1 MRVRAPVIHPA
12 LAAAWL
18 LGAFVATVR
27 ADVDEGREMF
37 ESECGICH
45 LPAPE
50 QKTAGPALEGVVG
63 RPAGK
68 AEGYLYS
75 DAVRT
80 SGVTWTEDML
90 DVYLTR
96 PQDAIPGMRST
107 YKGMPLAEDRAVLIE
122 YLKTLK

>member
-1 MRVRAPVIHPA
+1 MLVRAPVIHPA
-12 LAAAWL
+12 LTAAWL
-18 LGAFVATVR
+18 LGALVATAR
-27 ADVDEGREMF
+27 ADVDEGRELF
-37 ESECGICH
+37 EAECSICH

-50 QKTAGPALEGVVG
+50 QKAAGPALDGVVG

-68 AEGYLYS
+68 AEGYIYS
-75 DAVRT
+75 DSVRT

-107 YKGMPLAEDRAVLIE
+107 YQGMPLVEDRTALIE